1 MSKKP
6 LTRLEITNIIITTI
20 FLMYGS
26 FIMIFNYDSKSGK
39 VLIFMSL
46 ISFSFMF
53 FKTKIKF

>member
-6 LTRLEITNIIITTI
+6 LTKLEITNIIITTI